1 MISST
6 NSDENKAGQSKG
18 GTKMTKRERVIAAI
32 QGKEVDHVP
41 VGFSL
46 HFPADAAKGEK
57 GVQSH
62 LEFFRQTDTDI
73 IKIMKNISCLGRVFC

>member
-1 MISST
+1 
-6 NSDENKAGQSKG
+6 
-18 GTKMTKRERVIAAI
+18 MTKRERVIAAI